1 MQICGQFYSDEGR
14 TSGLA
19 RKNYWFFFV
28 CRAIIKQEPNNNQT
42 RTKQQPNRTKRQANS
57 FKLEPNVNVNGNVN
71 DNVSGGG
78 GFAPPPLTTQQI
90 LPSKRVVGEGLW
102 ITSLGERCW

>member
-1 MQICGQFYSDEGR
+1 MVI
-14 TSGLA
+14 
-19 RKNYWFFFV
+19 
-28 CRAIIKQEPNNNQT
+28 
-42 RTKQQPNRTKRQANS
+42 
-57 FKLEPNVNVNGNVN
+57 GNVN

-102 ITSLGERCW
+102 ITSLGERCWRKTMVVKTVVVGCRRLSKGI